1 MTDESEQPHPDNHHD
16 HEGSHGQDPE
26 PSEGTTGATTDDP
39 EGLLSD
45 VDLDP
50 EIAEKVRAAVEA
62 NRSTLG
68 TLTLHLEG
76 RDINVSMD
84 GDAALRLLK
93 MFELR
98 DGQALVDHL
107 NPFRFHAAA
116 GWFVLD
122 LDEVKAMSWIPGSVL
137 EPRRTT
143 VDPAPP
149 QAA

>member
-1 MTDESEQPHPDNHHD
+1 MSEETEQPHPDDRHD
-16 HEGSHGQDPE
+16 DEGSHGQGPA
-26 PSEGTTGATTDDP
+26 PSEGTTGAVTDDP
-39 EGLLSD
+39 EDLLSD
-45 VDLDP
+45 MDLDP
-50 EIAEKVRAAVEA
+50 DTAEKIRAAVEA
-62 NRSTLG
+62 NRSMLG

-76 RDINVSMD
+76 RDIDVSMD

-107 NPFRFHAAA
+107 NPFRFEAGA

-122 LDEVKAMSWIPGSVL
+122 LDEAKAMSWTPGSVPV
-137 EPRRTT
+137 PRRTT

-149 QAA
+149 LAA